1 MPSNF
6 LKYLSLRELTIIF
19 FGFLLTFL
27 TFIHPSIP
35 LYASCI
41 FFGFFGVKNSFFEE
55 FLAFTFFVISLSL
68 TLDAGPDFE
77 AYYANYVFLSSGTFY
92 QSLEFFEKVEVI
104 LPILLKIISSINP
117 NLLIEELLF
126 LFGVI
131 ISSFFAYSTIKLSKL
146 FKYETGFFLSNTFL
160 LFSPILISQTT
171 RQGLSLGIIAM
182 LLVTTSIWRR
192 FGLAILSFLT
202 HMSSFLP
209 IVLLV
214 FFRKSWIKIIFL
226 IFISFYASIYFSDIL
241 SLISTFSYKAGFY
254 LTDEISQS
262 NLDENTLIFSI
273 VIFLLLCSFLVLS
286 KVFGIRHDGK
296 LGPFTLQ
303 IWVFCMAAGFFLLPF
318 DLLTSRLFSFMFLAF
333 MGWAVSIIFLSY
345 GLKQIRFLWILILSF
360 IVIYI
365 REF

>member
-104 LPILLKIISSINP
+104 LPILLKIISLINP

-254 LTDEISQS
+254 LTDEINDS

-296 LGPFTLQ
+296 LGPFTIQ
-303 IWVFCMAAGFFLLPF
+303 IWIFSMAAGFFLLPF
-318 DLLTSRLFSFMFLAF
+318 DLLTMRLFSFMFLAF

-345 GLKQIRFLWILILSF
+345 GLKQLRFLWILTLSF
-360 IVIYI
+360 IIIYI

>member
-192 FGLAILSFLT
+192 YGLAILSFLT

-286 KVFGIRHDGK
+286 KVFGIRHDEK

-318 DLLTSRLFSFMFLAF
+318 D
-333 MGWAVSIIFLSY
+333 
-345 GLKQIRFLWILILSF
+345 
-360 IVIYI
+360 
-365 REF
+365 